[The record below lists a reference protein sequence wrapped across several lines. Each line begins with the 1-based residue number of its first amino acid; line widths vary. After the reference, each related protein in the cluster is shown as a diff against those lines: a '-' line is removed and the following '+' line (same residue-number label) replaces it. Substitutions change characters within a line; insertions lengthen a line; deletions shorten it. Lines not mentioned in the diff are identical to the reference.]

1 METSNQIIIL
11 ISAILNLG
19 LGGTTIWSI
28 IKYLGEKRLR
38 ALEMKEKESNLE
50 SQQFRALTEQIE
62 YQKKL
67 IQEFIANER
76 ERDEINDK
84 QRELILTIKRQSHQI
99 EYDKIELERQ
109 LVIAKASECKRND
122 CQDRIN

>member
-1 METSNQIIIL
+1 METLTI

-28 IKYLGEKRLR
+28 ISYLGEKKLR
-38 ALEMKEKESNLE
+38 VLERKEKENTLE

-62 YQKKL
+62 YQKQL
-67 IQEFIANER
+67 IKEFITNEK

-99 EYDKIELERQ
+99 ESDKIELERQ
-109 LVIAKASECKRND
+109 LALSQAYECKRND
-122 CQDRIN
+122 CELRIK